1 MGGDAAEEGAA
12 AEDGDAAGEGAAAE
26 EDEDFG
32 TW

>member
-12 AEDGDAAGEGAAAE
+12 AEDCDAAGEGAAAE